1 MSFFHVP
8 FDLLFHLFIG
18 REELIEGEENNL
30 IKGEVNVKRNLF
42 SPSRFFLFSLFSFPF
57 SFPREGEAG
66 ASGGKLL
73 ITADFISFPLMIK
86 SFTPSPRFI
95 KTLTNDNTNII

>member
-57 SFPREGEAG
+57 SFPREGEAERVA
-66 ASGGKLL
+66 ASFLL
-73 ITADFISFPLMIK
+73 QQTSLV
-86 SFTPSPRFI
+86 SP
-95 KTLTNDNTNII
+95 